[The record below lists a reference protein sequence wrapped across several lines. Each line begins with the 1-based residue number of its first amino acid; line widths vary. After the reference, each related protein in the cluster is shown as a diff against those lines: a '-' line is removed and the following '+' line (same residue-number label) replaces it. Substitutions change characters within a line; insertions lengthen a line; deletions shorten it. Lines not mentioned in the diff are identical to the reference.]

1 MFSHIGYGVISVLL
15 SGLVVGW
22 IAARLDRRPPAA
34 FSIAALFLTAVLY
47 ILSLQVLVLYL
58 RPDPFGLGQLQP
70 AKLYLYYAGASAIL
84 SLALSTGVM
93 AVCVAL
99 ARPGTSGRFGFGAY
113 TRAAVFSL
121 VLIILSGP
129 LVVHNQFAIGR
140 AIAANE
146 AEIAALRASYKAG
159 LDKLSKL
166 GIVRKIEVDDTAVT
180 HFVTKPLYNLGAQRM
195 AEYARAS
202 LIYHLHVAGGE
213 AKPIVLRDA
222 ITNERIA
229 TYRTNGVFELASDS
243 HYLEAKGAEN

>member
-1 MFSHIGYGVISVLL
+1 MFPHIGYGVIGVLL
-15 SGLVVGW
+15 SGLAAGL
-22 IAARLDRRPPAA
+22 IASRLGRRPPAA
-34 FSIAALFLTAVLY
+34 FSIAALFLSAVLY
-47 ILSLQVLVLYL
+47 ILSLQALVLYL

-70 AKLYLYYAGASAIL
+70 VKLYLYYAGASAFF
-84 SLALSTGVM
+84 SFSLSTGVM
-93 AVCVAL
+93 AISVAL
-99 ARPGTSGRFGFGAY
+99 ARAGASGRFGAY
-113 TRAAVFSL
+113 ARAVVFSL
-121 VLIILSGP
+121 VLVILSGP
-129 LVVHNQFAIGR
+129 LVIHNQFAIGR

-166 GIVRKIEVDDTAVT
+166 GIVRKIEVDETAVT
-180 HFVTKPLYNLGAQRM
+180 HFVTKPLYNLGVRRM

-243 HYLEAKGAEN
+243 HYPGVKAADN